1 MTNKIKIDNTNDFTF
16 LLINTNNLSELNWND
31 PNYLDKILKLDIFNE
46 ITTNCN
52 NFIEDVKK
60 SFNTDLIEE
69 KVLIDTQIISETPE
83 YIYEIM
89 YFKNN
94 LEKNDLGSLLIRNG
108 DSVTGAIIIFKTH
121 ILKNSEN
128 IYLVNI
134 NKNDI
139 KNILDDRVKT
149 KIVIYDNK
157 WEEITIIGNIETY
170 ANNFFDDTYLKI
182 EIPFLKHNI
191 NIWYEKLDGCSTNI
205 CGKLLDRPIY
215 KCLWFTMLSDEHRGS
230 IYLEE
235 VHNIIKLSYKLEF
248 PYDIKKEW
256 EYDEEK
262 NKNYNKYQILKK
274 ACLELL

>member
-31 PNYLDKILKLDIFNE
+31 PHYLDKILKLDIFNE
-46 ITTNCN
+46 ITTNCD
-52 NFIEDVKK
+52 NFIGDIKK
-60 SFNTDLIEE
+60 SFNTDLIDE

-89 YFKNN
+89 YFKNK

-108 DSVTGAIIIFKTH
+108 ESITGSIIVFKTH

-128 IYLVNI
+128 IFLVNI
-134 NKNDI
+134 NKHDI
-139 KNILDDRVKT
+139 QHILDNRVKT

-170 ANNFFDDTYLKI
+170 ATNFFDDTYFKI

-191 NIWYEKLDGCSTNI
+191 NIWYEKLEGCSTNI

-235 VHNIIKLSYKLEF
+235 VNNIIKLSYKLEF

-262 NKNYNKYQILKK
+262 NKKYNKYQILEK
-274 ACLELL
+274 ACIELL